1 MNKFIRFVFILFYL
15 LGMMAIYLST
25 VDKYDV
31 IYDMD
36 PMIHQGSLINNSN
49 NGKILSGVILF
60 FILISQISFFYFEKS
75 RKWKW
80 ATGIMTGI
88 ACFLFFIR

>member
-15 LGMMAIYLST
+15 VSMMVIYLST

-36 PMIHQGSLINNSN
+36 PMINQGSLINNSN
-49 NGKILSGVILF
+49 NGKVLSGVILF
-60 FILISQISFFYFEKS
+60 FILISQTTFFYFEKS

-80 ATGIMTGI
+80 ATGIMTVI